1 VKAETSASPEQIA
14 ARAAMTDDHSEVAAR
29 AAWS

>member
-1 VKAETSASPEQIA
+1 MNAETLTSPKRIA
-14 ARAAMTDDHSEVAAR
+14 ARAAMTDGHSEVAAR